1 MPNVNYDSCI
11 KNRFENNDKSKMLR
25 PKIYIL
31 KGGGVIPLVE
41 KLKDGLL
48 KGQR

>member
-1 MPNVNYDSCI
+1 MLNVNYDSCI
-11 KNRFENNDKSKMLR
+11 QNRFENNGKLKMLR

-31 KGGGVIPLVE
+31 KGGGVIPLFE